1 MSIKDIASQAKG
13 ASIFLAAT
21 DTITKNNALEA
32 VALAIEAKAQSII
45 DANNKDL
52 ANAKQAN
59 LETPLLSRLK
69 FDESKIRGV
78 CDGLRSLIKLE
89 DPVGATLKATELD
102 EGLELYKVACPL
114 GVVGVIFES
123 RPDALVQ
130 ISSLCLKSGNSVLLK
145 GGSEAIST
153 NRILAEI
160 IEEASVSAGL
170 PSGWIGLLETREDV
184 SAMLGLDEYVDLIV
198 PRGSNAFVQYIMKNT
213 NIPVMGHA
221 DGICP
226 VYIDSDADLE
236 MAVRIAIDS
245 KCQYPAVCNA
255 METLLVHKDI
265 AGKFLPVVKPGFDK
279 YNCKLIGCERT
290 QKFIVCEKA
299 TESDW
304 QTEYLDY
311 TLSIKVVDTL
321 VEAIGHINKYGSGHT
336 DAIVTQNEDAA
347 KRFFALVDTGDVFW
361 NASTRFSDGFRY
373 GLGAEV
379 GISTNKIHARGPVGL
394 EGLLIYKWKL
404 IGKGQVVGD
413 YASGNSRFTHRPID
427 KNCEM

>member
-45 DANNKDL
+45 DASNKDL

-221 DGICP
+221 DGICH

-265 AGKFLPVVKPGFDK
+265 AGKFLPVVMP
-279 YNCKLIGCERT
+279 
-290 QKFIVCEKA
+290 
-299 TESDW
+299 
-304 QTEYLDY
+304 
-311 TLSIKVVDTL
+311 
-321 VEAIGHINKYGSGHT
+321 
-336 DAIVTQNEDAA
+336 
-347 KRFFALVDTGDVFW
+347 
-361 NASTRFSDGFRY
+361 
-373 GLGAEV
+373 
-379 GISTNKIHARGPVGL
+379 
-394 EGLLIYKWKL
+394 
-404 IGKGQVVGD
+404 
-413 YASGNSRFTHRPID
+413 
-427 KNCEM
+427 